1 MLELLAS
8 ATRQCAWCLLVV
20 DSAGRYTIQPG
31 RKIRS
36 ATHGIC
42 PACRDVMR
50 SEIDASAPLLAAA

>member
-8 ATRQCAWCLLVV
+8 VTRQCAWCLLVV

-31 RKIRS
+31 KKIRS

-42 PACRDVMR
+42 PACRDEMR
-50 SEIDASAPLLAAA
+50 SEIDRTPALVAA